1 MTVVAEEVEGGWCTA
16 DLITRLLLVLLMT
29 RPAVPA
35 GVASAT
41 AAVTHRAVRAIADC
55 VSRFILNVIDIEIYT
70 CYLEK
75 RNRSPLKWSKG
86 NVEHPDRAGSQ
97 LPLNMLS
104 VRYTPMPSSPCYMHV
119 FTVRAATLLAEEE
132 QTNPA
137 GPSKY
142 QLQPQPSQHQQQQ
155 RPTPPSNAAK
165 QPRPASTSDAF
176 GTVQQKKA
184 DSPETVTLKGASD
197 DSRPTRFLFR

>member
-1 MTVVAEEVEGGWCTA
+1 M
-16 DLITRLLLVLLMT
+16 LFR
-29 RPAVPA
+29 
-35 GVASAT
+35 
-41 AAVTHRAVRAIADC
+41 
-55 VSRFILNVIDIEIYT
+55 
-70 CYLEK
+70 K
-75 RNRSPLKWSKG
+75 RNHSPLKWSKG

-137 GPSKY
+137 GPSKH
-142 QLQPQPSQHQQQQ
+142 QLQPQPSQQQQQQ

-176 GTVQQKKA
+176 GTVQHTYSFFFDKRQA
-184 DSPETVTLKGASD
+184 TTLAWNEKRWCPSF
-197 DSRPTRFLFR
+197 RPTSTSSSCHAALLLSC